1 MTRIITYESRYKQDF
16 IRLNKQWIETYFR
29 LEQSDLD
36 TFAHIDDSII
46 GRGGQIFLAV
56 DEADGEYQSV
66 GHIVGCCALKPHPE
80 TDCHELAKMAV
91 APEAQ
96 GKGIGRKLGEA
107 LLDYAQSHGVRRIFL
122 EGNTRLEASIA
133 LYRKLGFKEIPLKG
147 NAYERC
153 DILMELNLDVVKATI
168 RPIEM
173 ADQQP
178 LARLIRSVFEE
189 YGAPLVNTVY
199 DDARTWHICETMK
212 KEGAGYW
219 VIDAEGEVMGGCGFC
234 PTDGLPEGYAELVKF
249 YISPLA
255 RSKGYGSRLFRLVIA
270 EARKAGYK
278 HLYIE
283 SFPEFADAVKMYA
296 RHGFTELPSR
306 LGNSGHLA
314 TTIHMKLDL

>member
-1 MTRIITYESRYKQDF
+1 
-16 IRLNKQWIETYFR
+16 
-29 LEQSDLD
+29 
-36 TFAHIDDSII
+36 
-46 GRGGQIFLAV
+46 
-56 DEADGEYQSV
+56 
-66 GHIVGCCALKPHPE
+66 
-80 TDCHELAKMAV
+80 
-91 APEAQ
+91 
-96 GKGIGRKLGEA
+96 
-107 LLDYAQSHGVRRIFL
+107 
-122 EGNTRLEASIA
+122 
-133 LYRKLGFKEIPLKG
+133 
-147 NAYERC
+147 
-153 DILMELNLDVVKATI
+153 MELNLDAAKATF

-199 DDARTWHICETMK
+199 DDPRTWHICETMK
-212 KEGAGYW
+212 KERAGYW
-219 VIDAEGEVMGGCGFC
+219 VIDAEGEVMGGCGFY
-234 PTDGLPEGYAELVKF
+234 PTEGLPEGYAELVKF

-255 RSKGYGSRLFRLVIA
+255 RGKGYGSRLFRLVIA

-296 RHGFTELPSR
+296 RHGFTELSSR